1 MSSPITTHVL
11 DTHLGRP
18 AVGIQVTLFRS
29 QSGQPGSEWVEIA
42 QSRTNQDGRITDWL
56 EGQSRETGVYKI
68 EFETDPY
75 FDNQGLTCFYPN
87 VTITFRIQHPEQHY
101 HVPLL
106 ISAHGMSTY
115 RGS

>member
-1 MSSPITTHVL
+1 MKTSPITTHVL

-18 AVGIQVTLFRS
+18 AVGVPVSLFKKNGEVW
-29 QSGQPGSEWVEIA
+29 QAVATGE
-42 QSRTNQDGRITDWL
+42 TNGDGRITDWL
-56 EGQSRETGVYKI
+56 SGQSREAGIYKI
-68 EFETDPY
+68 VFDTDAY
-75 FDNQGLTCFYPN
+75 FNQQAITCFYPN
-87 VTITFRIQHPEQHY
+87 VEITFRLTDVSAHY